1 MSRFRLASIAP
12 VATDGMRP
20 CTELKLCERL
30 MKYAGLFDE
39 QPMPLSLATFSGFT
53 PISNIASMIRS
64 EIALWPQPA
73 QSVVFP
79 PLYSRTERLMRFVFG
94 AGVLGVVDILLALHR
109 HDFVGDRARI
119 KRQPVNVR
127 DAAQPGREFYA
138 YVELQQAQHLRIAV
152 LFDHVD
158 AVMLLNELV
167 NLPRERIRLQ
177 AQVVG
182 LEVVLLAKLVAALDD
197 RPVRRTV
204 GQDPD

>member
-1 MSRFRLASIAP
+1 MIGRLRRIKCTNCPMPIEAVSPSPLTPSAIRLRFASIAP

-39 QPMPLSLATFSGFT
+39 HPMPLSLATFSGFT
-53 PISNIASMIRS
+53 PISNIASMMRS

-79 PLYSRTERLMRFVFG
+79 PLYSRTERLMRFVLG

-109 HDFVGDRARI
+109 HDFVGDRAGVE
-119 KRQPVNVR
+119 RQPVNVS
-127 DAAQPGREFYA
+127 DTAQPRCEFGA
-138 YVELQQAQHLRIAV
+138 YVELQQAQHLRIAI
-152 LFDHVD
+152 LFDHVE

-167 NLPRERIRLQ
+167 NLARERIRLQ
-177 AQVVG
+177 
-182 LEVVLLAKLVAALDD
+182 
-197 RPVRRTV
+197 P
-204 GQDPD
+204 